1 MLGPTVMYLFVALMA
16 AIFGFGGAA
25 AADAGID
32 RVLYAAKVVVG
43 IALIGAVASYLMD
56 RWNRDA

>member
-16 AIFGFGGAA
+16 AIFGFGGVAT
-25 AADAGID
+25 ADAGID